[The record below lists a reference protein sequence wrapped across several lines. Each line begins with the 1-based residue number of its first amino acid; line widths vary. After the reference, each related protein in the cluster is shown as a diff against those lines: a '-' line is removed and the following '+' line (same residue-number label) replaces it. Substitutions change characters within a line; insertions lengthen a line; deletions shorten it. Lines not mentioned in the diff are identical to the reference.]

1 MEHSCP
7 VGMSES
13 VTRFVEMS
21 PLLGNHEYDLTLSW
35 QNFTVKVEKRS
46 AVNDSTGAWLR
57 SLIRCKDS
65 EEITILNSVSGKIQS
80 GNLVAIMGPSGCG
93 KTSLLAAVSGR
104 IKGTMTGEVLLC
116 GQQVDGSLLTR
127 ISGFVP
133 QKDITF
139 ETLTAKEHLWFM
151 SCMRLDRELC
161 NDIRSRW
168 IKALFQDLNLAGCE
182 DTPISALSGGER
194 KRLSLAV
201 ELLTDPPLLLCDEPT
216 TGLDSYSASA
226 VVEKLHHLVSRGKA
240 VLCSIHQPTSD
251 MLSCFHKLILLAGG
265 RVAFH
270 GTVVQAYTFF
280 SSQGFLCP
288 PSYNPAEFFIQKLSV
303 IPGEEDASLERL
315 EKLFD
320 AFRSSEQNQSLQLSM
335 PHIQT
340 AHNSIT
346 QVNIKDILFCF
357 GLFLVSSHK
366 PYWHTQVYWLTW
378 RSVLDSYR
386 NKSGHLLQIA
396 VFLVTSLMFS
406 LCFMNTEAGT
416 QRWIQDI
423 RGLLYLITSE
433 VFFTGAYSVF
443 NTFPGEIPIFLRE
456 SGLYSASA
464 YYISKVVTLIPRS
477 VIEPLIYLAIIFG
490 VVDFARGDINL
501 FFLMAVPVVF
511 VSNSAT
517 AYGCMLSGIF
527 ESPTMATIAAVPIDL
542 ISLLMAGIFYNVRVL
557 PASVAWMKYLSQFY
571 YSNEALAVV
580 HWQEVEHIPDGR
592 LVTGC
597 PNNTNLPCL
606 ENGQQVLDEYG
617 FSTENLPR
625 DLVALAVFYI
635 VLHFV
640 GFLGVWRRS
649 KRIAAY

>member
-1 MEHSCP
+1 
-7 VGMSES
+7 
-13 VTRFVEMS
+13 
-21 PLLGNHEYDLTLSW
+21 
-35 QNFTVKVEKRS
+35 
-46 AVNDSTGAWLR
+46 
-57 SLIRCKDS
+57 
-65 EEITILNSVSGKIQS
+65 
-80 GNLVAIMGPSGCG
+80 
-93 KTSLLAAVSGR
+93 
-104 IKGTMTGEVLLC
+104 
-116 GQQVDGSLLTR
+116 
-127 ISGFVP
+127 
-133 QKDITF
+133 
-139 ETLTAKEHLWFM
+139 
-151 SCMRLDRELC
+151 
-161 NDIRSRW
+161 
-168 IKALFQDLNLAGCE
+168 LAGSK

-216 TGLDSYSASA
+216 TGLDSYSAST
-226 VVEKLHHLVSRGKA
+226 VVEKLHHLACRGKA

-265 RVAFH
+265 RVVFH
-270 GTVVQAYTFF
+270 GTLAQAYTFF
-280 SSQGFLCP
+280 SNQGFLCP

-303 IPGEEDASLERL
+303 IPGEEDTSVQRL
-315 EKLFD
+315 EKLFE
-320 AFRSSEQNQSLQLSM
+320 AFRASEQNHSLQLSM

-346 QVNIKDILFCF
+346 EISNDFQRYITI
-357 GLFLVSSHK
+357 HK

-378 RSVLDSYR
+378 RSVVDSYR

-406 LCFMNTEAGT
+406 LCFMNTEVGT

-477 VIEPLIYLAIIFG
+477 VIEPLIYLAIIFA

-501 FFLMAVPVVF
+501 FFLMAVPVMF
-511 VSNSAT
+511 ISNSAT

-542 ISLLMAGIFYNVRVL
+542 ISLLMAGIFYNIRVL

-580 HWQEVEHIPDGR
+580 HWQDVEHIR
-592 LVTGC
+592 C

-617 FSTENLPR
+617 YSTENLPG
-625 DLVALAVFYI
+625 DLVALSVFYI